1 LTNCIDFAQTLTDI
15 ECHHFCFF
23 TVFKEAFMQRV
34 AAYFRTSSTA
44 NKDGDSLPR
53 QRDAVQEYAARNQ
66 MTIEVTR
73 HDVKTGNSAIE
84 ERVGFADLIA
94 ECQERGLGIIL
105 VENASRFSRDLVHQE
120 MGVEQLQKLGLHL
133 IPVDAPEYFTE
144 DTPSRVLIRQV
155 LGAVSQFEKGNVV
168 AKLKRGRN
176 KKREETGKK
185 VGGRQ
190 SFAEIDSE
198 LVINAKRISRQV
210 SKTRSGKTKSLREIA
225 QTLFDQGHTDKV
237 LSAQSI
243 KNMLAQK
250 VPA

>member
-1 LTNCIDFAQTLTDI
+1 
-15 ECHHFCFF
+15 
-23 TVFKEAFMQRV
+23 MQRV

-84 ERVGFADLIA
+84 ERAGFADLIA
-94 ECQERGLGIIL
+94 ECQERELTVIL
-105 VENASRFSRDLVHQE
+105 VENASRFSRDLIHQE

-190 SFAEIDSE
+190 SFAEQDPQ
-198 LVINAKRISRQV
+198 LVTNAKRIARQV
-210 SKTRSGKTKSLREIA
+210 SKTRPGKTKSLREVA
-225 QTLFDQGHTDKV
+225 QTLHDQGHTDKV
-237 LSAQSI
+237 LSAQSVSNLL
-243 KNMLAQK
+243 KQK
-250 VPA
+250 VA

>member
-1 LTNCIDFAQTLTDI
+1 
-15 ECHHFCFF
+15 
-23 TVFKEAFMQRV
+23 MQRV

-84 ERVGFADLIA
+84 ERAGFADLIA
-94 ECQERGLGIIL
+94 ECQERELTVIL
-105 VENASRFSRDLVHQE
+105 VENASRFSRDLIHQE

-190 SFAEIDSE
+190 SFAELDPQ
-198 LVINAKRISRQV
+198 LVTNAKRISRQV
-210 SKTRSGKTKSLREIA
+210 SKTRSEKTKSLREIA